1 MTLCRYG
8 GALNRSDVCIG
19 VDSDVV
25 LRIHTCVP
33 RFGPWPVYGVPVGQL
48 HCMVRVRPGL
58 GGSGIH
64 RVPMEPPWAH
74 FSYIGCCNIACQNPS
89 PSEARIPAPSAGAIK
104 ISMAS
109 SPGPSESQ
117 HRTPVPTTTTA
128 ISITIDWFARFPCR
142 CSIPGAARHPQLKQ
156 EARCDDGGGQTLPV
170 LGRPAC
176 SQSFWV
182 LCSGA
187 FPP

>member
-1 MTLCRYG
+1 VY
-8 GALNRSDVCIG
+8 RS
-19 VDSDVV
+19 
-25 LRIHTCVP
+25 
-33 RFGPWPVYGVPVGQL
+33 RFGRSITYTYL
-48 HCMVRVRPGL
+48 RSTVRALASVRCTRLGSCIAWFEYDLGL
-58 GGSGIH
+58 EDQESI
-64 RVPMEPPWAH
+64 VCSIFP
-74 FSYIGCCNIACQNPS
+74 IGCCNIACQNPS

-117 HRTPVPTTTTA
+117 HRTPVATTTTA